1 MAANKCCVAV
11 AVVAAAAAVVD
22 GDDDDDEDDDEDE
35 EDDEDDD
42 DDDEPPPMKDTD
54 DETPLDEELGDGD
67 GVDGVGDPR
76 MVTVAPTTFGLPA
89 GLLCCDVDD
98 AVGEPLL
105 LLLLPLPLPLLLLF
119 LLLLLLGG
127 DDTNVLMFLS
137 RPMVTTA
144 GFNNVF

>member
-11 AVVAAAAAVVD
+11 AAVAADVD
-22 GDDDDDEDDDEDE
+22 DVDDDDEDDDEDE

-42 DDDEPPPMKDTD
+42 DDDEPPPMNDTE

-105 LLLLPLPLPLLLLF
+105 LLLLPFPLLF
-119 LLLLLLGG
+119 LLLLGG